1 MSFSGRLA
9 SVAIVAT
16 SALLGLTTLTE
27 ARELRGW
34 NLHVPDF
41 PSSYAMEQFAVDIK
55 EKTEGRYTGSVFHNA
70 QLGDQRFAIEQ
81 FAFDGIDFAVFSGG
95 SLGDFASSL
104 NIVSMPFV
112 FQSQEHMFQV
122 LDGEVGERLSQA
134 LEDHNMVALSWFTG
148 GARSFYTTKVP
159 VRTPAD
165 LKGLKIRV
173 PDADL
178 FVATVEA
185 LGANATPQAFG
196 EVYTSLQTGV
206 IDGGENNSPSFESTR
221 HYEVAKF
228 YSQDEHLMVPEAF
241 VLSKTLWDGLS
252 EEDQIIFRDAARAA
266 AETQR
271 KLWAERE
278 KHSNEILENAGVEF
292 ITIEDKQP
300 FIDAMAPVYERFVN
314 TDEMR
319 ELLTDIQSVDQQSN

>member
-1 MSFSGRLA
+1 MSMFWKSGRMAALA
-9 SVAIVAT
+9 SVSI
-16 SALLGLTTLTE
+16 LGLAVAAE

-34 NLHVPDF
+34 NLHVPDY
-41 PSSYAMEQFAVDIK
+41 PGSIAMDEFAKAIG
-55 EKTEGRYTGSVFHNA
+55 EKTEGRNTATVYHNG

-95 SLGDFASSL
+95 SLGDFAPAL
-104 NIVSMPFV
+104 NIVSMPYV
-112 FQSQEHMFQV
+112 FTSQEHMFKV
-122 LDGEVGERLSQA
+122 LDGDVGEKLSAA
-134 LEDHNMVALSWFTG
+134 LEPYNMVALAWYTG
-148 GARSFYTTKVP
+148 GARSFYTVKSQVTKP
-159 VRTPAD
+159 ED

-173 PDADL
+173 PDADV

-185 LGANATPQAFG
+185 LGANATPLAFG

-206 IDGGENNSPSFESTR
+206 IDGAENNAPSFESTR

-228 YSQDEHLMVPEAF
+228 YTLDEHMMVPEAL
-241 VLSKTLWDGLS
+241 VVSKTLWDSLTP
-252 EEDQIIFRDAARAA
+252 EDQTAFRDAARAS

-278 KHSNEILENAGVEF
+278 AASTKILEENGV
-292 ITIEDKQP
+292 TIMPVEDKTL

-314 TDEMR
+314 TDELKA
-319 ELLTDIQSVDQQSN
+319 LLAEIQAQ